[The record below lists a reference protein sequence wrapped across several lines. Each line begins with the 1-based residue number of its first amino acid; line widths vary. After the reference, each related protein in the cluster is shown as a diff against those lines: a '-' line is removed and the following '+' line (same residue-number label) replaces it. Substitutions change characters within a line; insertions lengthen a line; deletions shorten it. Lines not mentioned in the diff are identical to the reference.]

1 MIVPAIHNVDYLV
14 TNEGIYLSLPTSK
27 NCMFSLIRAKQ
38 SFPTQNQEQ
47 QLRSM
52 TIKVIKPIETQTILL
67 LLIIKNFTNLQV
79 IQFYM
84 RKLMTTSSN

>member
-27 NCMFSLIRAKQ
+27 NCMFSPIRAKQ